1 VKLVPETTMFDFI
14 KKLMPKE
21 EKFFDL
27 FEAHAATLIA
37 GAKSLRLIMDGGKDL
52 EANCATLIKL
62 EDDADHIAHEVMQA
76 VRKSFITPFD
86 RSDIIALISTMDDA
100 IDQMNKTAKAVLLFE
115 VKSFDPE
122 MRQMADVA
130 IAMAEKTVKAV
141 PLLRELNNNSSELHV
156 LTAAMIKL
164 EEDSD
169 VLNDQGLKSLIKG
182 KAKTDAMAYIIGSE
196 LYEHLEKVADRFE
209 DVAKIIND
217 IVIEHV

>member
-1 VKLVPETTMFDFI
+1 MFDFI

-27 FEAHAATLIA
+27 FESHAVTLIA
-37 GAKSLRLIMDGGKDL
+37 GAQALRLIMDGGADI
-52 EANCATLIKL
+52 EANCAKLIKL

-122 MRQMADVA
+122 MQKMADVA
-130 IAMAEKTVKAV
+130 IAMAEKTAKAV
-141 PLLRELNNNSSELHV
+141 PLLRELNTNSSQLHV

>member
-1 VKLVPETTMFDFI
+1 MFDFI

-27 FEAHAATLIA
+27 FESHAVTLIA
-37 GAKSLRLIMDGGKDL
+37 GAQALRLIMDGGKDI
-52 EANCATLIKL
+52 EANCAKLIKL

-122 MRQMADVA
+122 MQKMADVA
-130 IAMAEKTVKAV
+130 IAMAEKTAKAV
-141 PLLRELNNNSSELHV
+141 PLLRELNTNSSQLHV

>member
-1 VKLVPETTMFDFI
+1 MLLLETAMFDFI

-27 FEAHAATLIA
+27 FESHAVTLIA
-37 GAKSLRLIMDGGKDL
+37 GAQALRLIMDGGKDI
-52 EANCATLIKL
+52 EANCAKLIKL

-122 MRQMADVA
+122 MQKMADVA
-130 IAMAEKTVKAV
+130 IAMAEKTAKAV
-141 PLLRELNNNSSELHV
+141 PLLRELNTNSSQLHV

>member
-1 VKLVPETTMFDFI
+1 MFDFI

-27 FEAHAATLIA
+27 FESHAAKLIA
-37 GAKSLRLIMDGGKDL
+37 GAQSLRLIMDGGKDL
-52 EANCATLIKL
+52 EANCAALIKL

-115 VKSFDPE
+115 VKLFDPE

-130 IAMAEKTVKAV
+130 IAMAEKTAKAV
-141 PLLRELNNNSSELHV
+141 PLLRELNTNSSQLHI
-156 LTAAMIKL
+156 LTAATIKL

>member
-1 VKLVPETTMFDFI
+1 MFDFI
-14 KKLMPKE
+14 KKMMPKE

-27 FEAHAATLIA
+27 FEAHAVKLIE
-37 GAKSLRLIMDGGKDL
+37 GSKVLRLIMDGGKDL
-52 EANCATLIKL
+52 ETNCANLIKL

-115 VKSFDPE
+115 TKSFEQE
-122 MRQMADVA
+122 MRQMAD
-130 IAMAEKTVKAV
+130 IAVKMAEKTAVAV
-141 PLLRELNNNSSELHV
+141 PMLRELNKNSNQLHSI
-156 LTAAMIKL
+156 TAEMIAL
-164 EEDSD
+164 EEESD
-169 VLNDQGLKSLIKG
+169 VLNNVGLKALIKG
-182 KAKTDAMAYIIGSE
+182 KAKSDAMAYIIGSE
-196 LYEHLEKVADRFE
+196 FYEHLEKVADRFE

>member
-1 VKLVPETTMFDFI
+1 MFDFI

-27 FEAHAATLIA
+27 FESHAVTLIE
-37 GAKSLRLIMDGGKDL
+37 GAKALRLIMDGGKDL
-52 EANCATLIKL
+52 EDNCANLIKL

-130 IAMAEKTVKAV
+130 IDMAEKTAKAV
-141 PLLRELNNNSSELHV
+141 PLLRELNAHSSQLHV

-169 VLNDQGLKSLIKG
+169 LLNDQGLKSLIKG
-182 KAKTDAMAYIIGSE
+182 KAKTDAMAYIIGSV

>member
-1 VKLVPETTMFDFI
+1 MFDFI

>member
-1 VKLVPETTMFDFI
+1 MFDFI
-14 KKLMPKE
+14 KKMMPKE

-27 FEAHAATLIA
+27 FEAHAAKLIE
-37 GAKSLRLIMDGGKDL
+37 GSKVLRLIMDGGKNL
-52 EANCATLIKL
+52 EANCANLIKL

-115 VKSFDPE
+115 TKSFEPE
-122 MRQMADVA
+122 MRQMADIGVK
-130 IAMAEKTVKAV
+130 MAEKTAVAV
-141 PLLRELNNNSSELHV
+141 PMLRELNKNSNQLHSI
-156 LTAAMIKL
+156 TAEMIAL
-164 EEDSD
+164 EEESD
-169 VLNDQGLKSLIKG
+169 VLNNVGLKALIKG
-182 KAKTDAMAYIIGSE
+182 KAKSDAMAYIVGSE
-196 LYEHLEKVADRFE
+196 FYEHLEKVADRFE

>member
-1 VKLVPETTMFDFI
+1 MFDFI
-14 KKLMPKE
+14 KKMMPKE

-27 FEAHAATLIA
+27 FEAHAGKLID
-37 GAKSLRLIMDGGKDL
+37 GAKVLRLIMDGGKDI
-52 EANCATLIKL
+52 EANCANLIKL
-62 EDDADHIAHEVMQA
+62 EDEADHIAHEVMQA

-115 VKSFDPE
+115 VKSFEPE

-130 IAMAEKTVKAV
+130 IAMADKTAKAV
-141 PLLRELNNNSSELHV
+141 PLLRQLNTNSSQLHV

-169 VLNDQGLKSLIKG
+169 VLNDQGLKALIKG
-182 KAKTDAMAYIIGSE
+182 KAKTDAMSYIIGSE
-196 LYEHLEKVADRFE
+196 FYEHLEKVADRFE